1 MDFHELEAFV
11 ALAENLHFARA
22 ASQVHLSPSALSRL
36 LGRLEEELGVALLVR
51 DTRQVALTPE
61 GTSFLA
67 FARESIHRQKD
78 LLLTLGERDDRLRG
92 ILRIYASV
100 TACYSILPPL
110 VEALAREHPD
120 LRLMVETGDPSDAAD
135 AVREGRA
142 ELALD
147 ALPPNGFRNL
157 DCHSVRTT
165 PLVFVSSRSGAYG
178 KVDLPHDR
186 MQVAGASSLSGVGLE
201 ARSGARSLSGDGL
214 EAGLES
220 PSGVGLESR
229 SGESSLLSAAELERK
244 MIAAISSV
252 PVVLPKTGLSRD
264 RFDRWT
270 RAHGIK
276 PVIAAETVGNEAV
289 LALARLGLGLGL
301 VPRLVLENGPFA
313 EGLVLYEAGPDFGE
327 YDLGFIQKPASSGPE
342 SARRIRTAVAEI
354 IRYTYR

>member
-1 MDFHELEAFV
+1 MDFHELEAFS
-11 ALAENLHFARA
+11 ALADTLHFARA

-36 LGRLEEELGVALLVR
+36 LGRLEEEMGVLLLER
-51 DTRQVALTPE
+51 DTRQVSLTRE
-61 GTSFLA
+61 GAAFLA
-67 FARESIHRQKD
+67 FARESLHRQQD
-78 LLLTLGERDDRLRG
+78 LLLKLGERDDRLRG

-120 LRLMVETGDPSDAAD
+120 LRLSIETGDPSDAAD

-147 ALPPNGFRNL
+147 ALPPSGFRQL
-157 DCHSVRTT
+157 ECHSVRKT
-165 PLVFVSSRSGAYG
+165 PLVFVSARSGAYG
-178 KVDLPHDR
+178 NVDLPLDR
-186 MQVAGASSLSGVGLE
+186 IREGGGHFADSLPAE
-201 ARSGARSLSGDGL
+201 
-214 EAGLES
+214 
-220 PSGVGLESR
+220 
-229 SGESSLLSAAELERK
+229 ELERK
-244 MIAAISSV
+244 MIAVLSSV
-252 PVVLPKTGLSRD
+252 PVVLPKNGLSRD

-270 RAHGIK
+270 RTHGIK
-276 PVIAAETVGNEAV
+276 PLVAAETVGNEAV

-301 VPRLVLENGPFA
+301 VPRLVLESGPFA

-342 SARRIRTAVAEI
+342 SARRMRTAIAEL

>member
-1 MDFHELEAFV
+1 MDFHELEAFS
-11 ALAENLHFARA
+11 ALADTLHFARA

-36 LGRLEEELGVALLVR
+36 LGRLEEELGVSLLVR

-61 GTSFLA
+61 GEAFLA

-78 LLLTLGERDDRLRG
+78 LLLKLGERDDRLRG

-110 VEALAREHPD
+110 VEALSREHPD
-120 LRLMVETGDPSDAAD
+120 LRLSVETGDPSDAAD

-147 ALPPNGFRNL
+147 ALPPNGFRSL
-157 DCHSVRTT
+157 ECHSVRKT

-178 KVDLPHDR
+178 GVDLPQDR
-186 MQVAGASSLSGVGLE
+186 FREGGGNGMGESTTNRMLAGSGVGE
-201 ARSGARSLSGDGL
+201 DTLS
-214 EAGLES
+214 S
-220 PSGVGLESR
+220 
-229 SGESSLLSAAELERK
+229 AELERK
-244 MIAAISSV
+244 MAAAISSV

-276 PVIAAETVGNEAV
+276 PLIAAETVGNEAV

-313 EGLVLYEAGPDFGE
+313 EGLVIYEAGPDFGE

-342 SARRIRTAVAEI
+342 SARRMRTAMAEI

>member
-1 MDFHELEAFV
+1 MDFHELEAFS
-11 ALAENLHFARA
+11 ALADTLHFARA

-36 LGRLEEELGVALLVR
+36 LGRLEEELGVSLLER
-51 DTRQVALTPE
+51 DTRQVSLTSE
-61 GTSFLA
+61 GEAFLA

-78 LLLTLGERDDRLRG
+78 LLLKLGERDDRLRG

-120 LRLMVETGDPSDAAD
+120 LRLSVETGDPSDAAD

-147 ALPPNGFRNL
+147 ALPPNGFRGL
-157 DCHSVRTT
+157 ECHSVRKT

-178 KVDLPHDR
+178 SVDLPQDR
-186 MQVAGASSLSGVGLE
+186 FREGADNGMGEGEGNRGMIGNGYGAGALSADSLS
-201 ARSGARSLSGDGL
+201 AT
-214 EAGLES
+214 
-220 PSGVGLESR
+220 
-229 SGESSLLSAAELERK
+229 ELERK
-244 MIAAISSV
+244 MAAAISSV

-276 PVIAAETVGNEAV
+276 PLIAAETVGNEAV

-313 EGLVLYEAGPDFGE
+313 EGLVIYEAGPDFGE

-342 SARRIRTAVAEI
+342 SARRMRTAMAEI